1 MIASAPRRPAV
12 VVIGGGYGGV
22 GAAKA
27 LDEDADV
34 ILVEP
39 KDAFQHNVAALR
51 ALVDPTWPDR
61 IFLPYDH
68 LLANGTVVRDQAVR
82 VDAEG
87 SSSPPGSDSAAT
99 S

>member
-1 MIASAPRRPAV
+1 MIAPAPQRPTV

-34 ILVEP
+34 VLVDP

-51 ALVDPTWPDR
+51 ALVDPTWPNR
-61 IFLPYDH
+61 TFLPYGH
-68 LLANGTVVRDQAVR
+68 LLANGTVMRPCD
-82 VDAEG
+82 EG
-87 SSSPPGSDSAAT
+87 RR
-99 S
+99 